1 VNEDPACVC
10 VCVCVCVCG
19 SRLFSSLYAICPTTH
34 TNTPT
39 LRNPSLAMAS
49 PAASTTAAAG
59 PSHETRKELIK
70 QGAEAL
76 VYKTTYLL
84 PTIPAL
90 LKLRPRKPY
99 RHPTLDLRLTKH
111 RCLSEARLL
120 IRARSLGI
128 PVPAVYFVDETRG
141 EIFMEWIDGS
151 SVRDVLDQMLARDGG
166 EQAVD
171 RIMVRMGEIVGGL
184 HAADIVHGDLT
195 TSNVMVRTSRR
206 KGLLGAQGRGEDE
219 DLGQGEGELL
229 LIDLGLGS
237 VSTAEED
244 KAVDLYVLER
254 AFLSTHPKAE
264 SLFGDVLAAYERSY
278 KGSKPVMRRLQD
290 VRMRGRKRS
299 MIG

>member
-1 VNEDPACVC
+1 
-10 VCVCVCVCG
+10 
-19 SRLFSSLYAICPTTH
+19 
-34 TNTPT
+34 
-39 LRNPSLAMAS
+39 MA
-49 PAASTTAAAG
+49 TTA
-59 PSHETRKELIK
+59 SSTNRETPRTLIK

-90 LKLRPRKPY
+90 LKFRPRKPY
-99 RHPTLDLRLTKH
+99 RHPTLDARLTKH

-141 EIFMEWIDGS
+141 EIYMEWIEGC
-151 SVRDVLDQMLARDGG
+151 SVRDVLDGMLERESG
-166 EQAVD
+166 EQLVD
-171 RIMVRMGEIVGGL
+171 RMMVRMGEVVGQL

-206 KGLLGAQGRGEDE
+206 KGLLGARDVQYEE
-219 DLGQGEGELL
+219 VTEGEVM

-237 VSTAEED
+237 MSTAEED

-254 AFLSTHPKAE
+254 AFSSTHPKAE
-264 SLFGDVLAAYERSY
+264 RLFKDVLQAYERNY

-299 MIG
+299 MLG

>member
-1 VNEDPACVC
+1 MD
-10 VCVCVCVCG
+10 
-19 SRLFSSLYAICPTTH
+19 
-34 TNTPT
+34 
-39 LRNPSLAMAS
+39 S
-49 PAASTTAAAG
+49 PTAAAL
-59 PSHETRKELIK
+59 PDTPKEVIK

-90 LKLRPRKPY
+90 LKLRPQKPY

-128 PVPAVYFVDETRG
+128 PVPAVYFVDEARG
-141 EIFMEWIDGS
+141 EIFMEWIEGS
-151 SVRDVLDQMLARDGG
+151 SVRDILDQLLASEG
-166 EQAVD
+166 EAAVE
-171 RIMVRMGEIVGGL
+171 RIMVRMGEVVGKL
-184 HAADIVHGDLT
+184 HAAEIVHGDLT

-206 KGLLGAQGRGEDE
+206 NSLLGGPGEQENVDV
-219 DLGQGEGELL
+219 GQGEGELL

-264 SLFGDVLAAYERSY
+264 RLFGDVLEAYQRSY